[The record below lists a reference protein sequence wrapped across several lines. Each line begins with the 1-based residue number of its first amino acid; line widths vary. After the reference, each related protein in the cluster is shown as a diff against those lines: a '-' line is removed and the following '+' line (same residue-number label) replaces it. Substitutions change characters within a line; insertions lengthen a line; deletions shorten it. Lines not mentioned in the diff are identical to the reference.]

1 VSNIQDLLFLENR
14 DRKYSEDVYQLR
26 GIYNVNDIDF
36 NLSQFGL
43 FLQNDVVFITFHI
56 NDTVDKL
63 ARKIIPGDVIELPH
77 LKDQY
82 ALNDLQYA
90 LKRFYVIEDVNR
102 AAEGFSP
109 LWYPHLYRAKCVPLV
124 DSQEF
129 KDILDNLANEEDYQG
144 AYNPAVQ
151 YQPNDVVLGS
161 DGEKYIVSQPVQ
173 GVDPTSAEGS
183 TYYRPADSLRDLMS
197 TYEKEMQITEAVL
210 NQAEEDAPQAGYNTK
225 RFYTLQPDENG
236 KAEIVG
242 ADLDTQ
248 LIPSTDSEGNE
259 LVDENGDPIYM
270 DYRADTVYASPEG
283 SAYDGYLTDDA
294 IPENG
299 APFSS
304 GIAFPLNPVE
314 GQFALRTDYLPNR
327 LFRFNGSRWVKIE
340 DDVRMTM
347 SNLGSSDVAEGAR
360 FEGKEDRQN
369 QKSTF
374 INNTNTDT
382 INGKEIQERQSLS
395 QALKPKADE

>member
-1 VSNIQDLLFLENR
+1 M
-14 DRKYSEDVYQLR
+14 
-26 GIYNVNDIDF
+26 
-36 NLSQFGL
+36 
-43 FLQNDVVFITFHI
+43 TFHI
-56 NDTVDKL
+56 NDTVEKL
-63 ARKIIPGDVIELPH
+63 GRKIISGDVIELPH
-77 LKDQY
+77 LKDEHG
-82 ALNDLQYA
+82 LNDLQFA

-129 KDILDNLANEEDYQG
+129 KDILDAIANEEDYQG
-144 AYNPAVQ
+144 IWNPEIQ

-161 DGEKYIVSQPVQ
+161 DGEKYIVTEPVQ
-173 GVDPTSAEGS
+173 GIDPTSTQGPA
-183 TYYRPADSLRDLMS
+183 YYRPADTLRDLMS

-210 NQAEEDAPQAGYNTK
+210 NQAEEDAPKSGYDTQ
-225 RFYTLQPDENG
+225 RFYTLQTDTDG
-236 KAEIVG
+236 KAELVS

-248 LIPSTDSEGNE
+248 LIPSTDA
-259 LVDENGDPIYM
+259 NGDPILDDNGDQVYM
-270 DYRADTVYASPEG
+270 SYTADTVYMSPEASG
-283 SAYDGYLTDDA
+283 YNGYLTDDA

-304 GIAFPLNPVE
+304 GISFPINPVE

-327 LFRFNGSRWVKIE
+327 LFRFNGARWVKIE

-347 SNLGSSDVAEGAR
+347 SNLGPSDVESGAR
-360 FEGKEDRQN
+360 FEGKDSRQT
-369 QKSTF
+369 QKSSF
-374 INNTNTDT
+374 INNPTENT
-382 INGKEIQERQSLS
+382 ISGKTVKERQSLS

>member
-1 VSNIQDLLFLENR
+1 VLF
-14 DRKYSEDVYQLR
+14 V
-26 GIYNVNDIDF
+26 
-36 NLSQFGL
+36 
-43 FLQNDVVFITFHI
+43 TFHI
-56 NDTVDKL
+56 NDTIKKL
-63 ARKIIPGDVIELPH
+63 GRKIIAGDVIELPH
-77 LKDQY
+77 LKDDHGI
-82 ALNDLQYA
+82 NDLQFA

-102 AAEGFSP
+102 AAEGFSA

-129 KDILDNLANEEDYQG
+129 KDILDNIANEEDYQG
-144 AYNPAVQ
+144 AWNPEIQ

-161 DGEKYIVSQPVQ
+161 DGEKYIVKEPVT
-173 GVDPTSAEGS
+173 GIDPTSTQGP

-210 NQAEEDAPQAGYNTK
+210 NQAEADAPQAGYDTQ
-225 RFYTLQPDENG
+225 RFYTLQSDADG
-236 KAEIVG
+236 KAEIIS

-248 LIPSTDSEGNE
+248 LIPTTDSQGNE
-259 LVDENGDPIYM
+259 LLDENGEPIYM
-270 DYRADTVYASPEG
+270 DYRADTVYASPEE
-283 SAYDGYLTDDA
+283 SAYNGYLTDDA

-304 GIAFPLNPVE
+304 GISFPLNPVD

-327 LFRFNGSRWVKIE
+327 LFRFDGARWIKLE
-340 DDVRMTM
+340 DDVRMTI
-347 SNLGSSDVAEGAR
+347 SNLGSSDVAPGAR
-360 FEGKEDRQN
+360 FEGKEARAN

-374 INNTNTDT
+374 INNTNTNT
-382 INGKEIQERQSLS
+382 INGKEITEKQSLS